1 MNIFYIKIDQFL
13 NIMDSLNQKQ
23 NEAFKAMNNGLNIFI
38 TGPGGSGKSHVINYF
53 VNYYKENY
61 EDDENKLY
69 VTSSTG
75 LSSLLINGITIN
87 QYSGIGIGDKDV
99 DYYIKRISKNKKSRE
114 RWKNTRI
121 LIIDEVSMISSE
133 LFEKLDII
141 GQRIRKS
148 NKPFGGI
155 QLILSGDFL
164 QLPPVKANEFCFES
178 FSWDICVNKTF
189 YFDKIIRQKNG
200 EFQNV
205 LNKIRVGNIDQEVV
219 ETLEKCRNREL
230 KNDKGI
236 MPTLLFSRK
245 DMVKTYNESKLQE
258 LINQGHKT
266 VEYESRYTFSSKI
279 REEVKPD
286 YIQLINSQY
295 NVEDKIVLS
304 KYSQV
309 MLNVN
314 GIDEDLAN
322 GSRGVIIDFTD
333 DAKQNPIVY
342 FLNGKTVEIKPKD
355 YKIEEAKDSVI
366 KKQIPLIP
374 AWAIT
379 IHKAQGM
386 SLEYIQ
392 TDIGNSIFEYGQA
405 YVVLSRIRNLEG
417 LSLIDIDYS
426 KIRANPKIIKF
437 YENLS

>member
-1 MNIFYIKIDQFL
+1 LFKKINKIEEFKFIL
-13 NIMDSLNQKQ
+13 IGISKMDSLNQKQ

-53 VNYYKENY
+53 VNHYKENY

-121 LIIDEVSMISSE
+121 LIIDEISMISSE

-141 GQRIRKS
+141 GQRIRKN

-164 QLPPVKANEFCFES
+164 QLPPVRATEFCFES
-178 FSWDICVNKTF
+178 FSWDICINKTF

-205 LNKIRVGNIDQEVV
+205 LNKIRVGNIDPEVV

-245 DMVKTYNESKLQE
+245 DMVKSYNESKL
-258 LINQGHKT
+258 
-266 VEYESRYTFSSKI
+266 
-279 REEVKPD
+279 
-286 YIQLINSQY
+286 
-295 NVEDKIVLS
+295 
-304 KYSQV
+304 
-309 MLNVN
+309 
-314 GIDEDLAN
+314 
-322 GSRGVIIDFTD
+322 
-333 DAKQNPIVY
+333 
-342 FLNGKTVEIKPKD
+342 
-355 YKIEEAKDSVI
+355 
-366 KKQIPLIP
+366 
-374 AWAIT
+374 
-379 IHKAQGM
+379 
-386 SLEYIQ
+386 
-392 TDIGNSIFEYGQA
+392 
-405 YVVLSRIRNLEG
+405 
-417 LSLIDIDYS
+417 
-426 KIRANPKIIKF
+426 
-437 YENLS
+437 

>member
-1 MNIFYIKIDQFL
+1 
-13 NIMDSLNQKQ
+13 MDSLNSKQ
-23 NEAFKAMNNGLNIFI
+23 NEAFKAMKNGFNIFI
-38 TGPGGSGKSHVINYF
+38 TGPGGSGKSHVINFF
-53 VNYYKENY
+53 VEYYKNNY

-87 QYSGIGIGDKDV
+87 QYSGIGIGDKEI
-99 DYYIKRISKNKKSRE
+99 DYYVKKISKNKKTRE
-114 RWKNTRI
+114 RWRNTKI
-121 LIIDEVSMISSE
+121 LIIDEVSMISSDI
-133 LFEKLDII
+133 FEKLDII
-141 GQRIRKS
+141 GQKIRK
-148 NKPFGGI
+148 NGKPFGGI
-155 QLILSGDFL
+155 QIILSGDFL

-178 FSWDICVNKTF
+178 FSWDICINKTF

-200 EFQNV
+200 EFQNI
-205 LNKIRVGNIDQEVV
+205 LNKIRVGNVDADVV
-219 ETLEKCRNREL
+219 ETLEKCRNRVL

-245 DMVKTYNESKLQE
+245 DMVKTYNDSKLQE
-258 LINQGHKT
+258 LINKGEKT
-266 VEYESRYTFSSKI
+266 VEYKSKYVFSSKV

-295 NVEDKIVLS
+295 NIDDNIVLT

-314 GIDEDLAN
+314 GIDEGLAN
-322 GSRGVIIDFTD
+322 GSRGIIIDFTND
-333 DAKQNPIVY
+333 EKQNPIVY
-342 FLNGKTVEIKPKD
+342 FLNGKTIEIKPKD
-355 YKIEEAKDSVI
+355 YKIEEEKDSVI
-366 KKQIPLIP
+366 KKQIPLIH

-386 SLEYIQ
+386 SLEYIE

-405 YVVLSRIRNLEG
+405 YVVLSRIKNLEG
-417 LSLIDIDYS
+417 LSLINIDYS
-426 KIRANPKIIKF
+426 RIKANPKIIKF
-437 YENLS
+437 YENLK